1 VLWPPGVWLLGV
13 AAVVVGTLKTRHLE
27 VNRAVQVVVGL
38 GLLGLLAMLS
48 AWSGD
53 GQETT
58 RHTLEGLAEVRLGV
72 LIMLLYVLL
81 ARVPT
86 RKKASDPQPTAD
98 LIAT

>member
-1 VLWPPGVWLLGV
+1 
-13 AAVVVGTLKTRHLE
+13 VVVVTLKTRHLE